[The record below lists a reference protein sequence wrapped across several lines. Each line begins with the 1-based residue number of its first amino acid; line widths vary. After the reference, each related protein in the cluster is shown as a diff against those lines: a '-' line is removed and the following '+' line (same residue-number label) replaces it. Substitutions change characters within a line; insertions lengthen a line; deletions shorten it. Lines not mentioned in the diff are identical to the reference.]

1 MYGNVAEWVHDSYT
15 ENSTLTTTPAT
26 NPVYENSTDERVLR
40 GGSWFDVPAL
50 MRSASREFDDPS
62 TNSDKYGIR
71 VVRSLP

>member
-1 MYGNVAEWVHDSYT
+1 
-15 ENSTLTTTPAT
+15 TTNPIT
-26 NPVYENSTDERVLR
+26 NPVHENSADERVLR